1 MSSQQFERF
10 RMRARNV
17 TLPENVRE
25 SVIDEIRV
33 EKGERVRSSRQGR
46 GAGSPVTRRF
56 IVTAGLGSLGIAA
69 GYLALS
75 VAARPD
81 PAEPAEGVRATEP
94 EGNFFALAAYADGTP
109 YGDSTV
115 IAKQMVGS
123 AGAYGGS
130 PGLYW
135 YAARTLNFDVAG
147 TSIEKISY
155 ALEGEVVGFPEGGA
169 EGVPLDRPY
178 AYFDALYNRPDQ
190 VEGGEAHPDHG
201 GTPDSFTVD
210 YASQERDQDDFNRQI
225 WTYFPADAK
234 LDELHRQMDALLEVR
249 DGTYESELAYMRAS
263 NAFWSA
269 VERRSVKV
277 LAQITLALT
286 ATFENGETKTKRY
299 TIGIRDDYDDAI
311 AAFDEKEAELSA
323 LMAIYRDDPDRQ
335 AEYEAAYQDWQEF
348 MKSRPDDLFTLTE
361 LT

>member
-10 RMRARNV
+10 RMRVRNV

-178 AYFDALYNRPDQ
+178 AYFDALYNHPDQ
-190 VEGGEAHPDHG
+190 VEGARPTPTTAAPLTASLWTTPARS
-201 GTPDSFTVD
+201 GTRMTSTAKSGHTSLRMPSLTSST
-210 YASQERDQDDFNRQI
+210 AR
-225 WTYFPADAK
+225 WTPCSKCGMAP
-234 LDELHRQMDALLEVR
+234 
-249 DGTYESELAYMRAS
+249 MRAS
-263 NAFWSA
+263 SP
-269 VERRSVKV
+269 
-277 LAQITLALT
+277 T
-286 ATFENGETKTKRY
+286 
-299 TIGIRDDYDDAI
+299 
-311 AAFDEKEAELSA
+311 
-323 LMAIYRDDPDRQ
+323 
-335 AEYEAAYQDWQEF
+335 
-348 MKSRPDDLFTLTE
+348 
-361 LT
+361 